1 MTFPWEEEFTKRS
14 NQIGAVIF
22 VCVHGFGFCEM
33 VYHQM
38 RRYITASQL
47 FKRKLTD
54 VEVADSLVLFYAQIA
69 ENEHIDK
76 IFLQLRKK
84 ISFFICIFAPDLT
97 KIHCRLRSAKISNEF
112 GSLLSLARQFA

>member
-22 VCVHGFGFCEM
+22 VCVHDFGFCEM

-76 IFLQLRKK
+76 FFLQLRKK
-84 ISFFICIFAPDLT
+84 ISFFICTFAP
-97 KIHCRLRSAKISNEF
+97 KCQIHVNTEQYEVTLPAIQRHTFS
-112 GSLLSLARQFA
+112 